1 MNTLTE
7 ATLRSAIL
15 TRYAALV
22 RSGSSDSFRT
32 FQAACKQLQQAFPR
46 PEGTMIVVSW
56 CHMNEDAL
64 ISIEEDDLTTSF
76 TIDYAST
83 QKTHLD
89 K

>member
-7 ATLRSAIL
+7 AILRSAIL

-32 FQAACKQLQQAFPR
+32 FQAACKQIQQAYPR
-46 PEGTMIVVSW
+46 PAGTMIVVSW
-56 CHMNEDAL
+56 CSLNEEAL
-64 ISIEEDDLTTSF
+64 VSIEEDDFTTSF
-76 TIDYAST
+76 TIDYASI